1 MAISPQEIADA
12 LRQQIEGFQA
22 QAEQANVG
30 HVLEVSD
37 GVARLSGLSQ
47 AMAGELL
54 AFPHDVTGMALN
66 LEEDTIG
73 AVILGDYLSIE
84 EGDEARTTGRVAQVP
99 VGPELLGRVVNA
111 IGEPVDGKGPIN
123 AAQSDVIE
131 KVAPGV
137 AQRQNVDTPV
147 QTGLKAIDSMT
158 PIGRG
163 QRELIIGDRQI
174 GKTAIALDTIINQR
188 GGDLVCIYCAIG
200 QKESAVAQVVATLQ
214 EAGAMEHT
222 IVVLASASE
231 PAALQYMAPFAA
243 CTIGEYFRDNG
254 QDAVVIYD
262 DLTKHAWAYRQV
274 SLVLRRPP
282 GREA

>member
-30 HVLEVSD
+30 HVLEVGD

-66 LEEDTIG
+66 LEEDTVG
-73 AVILGDYLSIE
+73 AVILGDYLQIQ
-84 EGDEARTTGRVAQVP
+84 EGDEARTTGRVAEVP

-123 AAQSDVIE
+123 AARSDVLE

-137 AQRQNVDTPV
+137 SQRQNVDTPV
-147 QTGLKAIDSMT
+147 
-158 PIGRG
+158 
-163 QRELIIGDRQI
+163 
-174 GKTAIALDTIINQR
+174 
-188 GGDLVCIYCAIG
+188 
-200 QKESAVAQVVATLQ
+200 
-214 EAGAMEHT
+214 
-222 IVVLASASE
+222 
-231 PAALQYMAPFAA
+231 
-243 CTIGEYFRDNG
+243 
-254 QDAVVIYD
+254 
-262 DLTKHAWAYRQV
+262 
-274 SLVLRRPP
+274 
-282 GREA
+282 